1 MGNMIDKP
9 KIYVIYLQQYSLHVK
24 TYLARALRIRHQLDK
39 KEYESVICKD
49 TYK

>member
-24 TYLARALRIRHQLDK
+24 TLLSKSFKNTPSTRQKGI
-39 KEYESVICKD
+39 
-49 TYK
+49 